1 MKEHEKK
8 AGTKKGEALEEKALA
23 GKVSEGKTSNAK
35 ALEGKTSKAK
45 QGRALAL
52 QQNAEQIDKA
62 NWHHEDLAMKT
73 AAQYFGEELLPLLGI
88 RGEVE
93 YIAPTETVKLETRQ
107 FYQDFNYA
115 MKEGSWVHLEFESDE
130 ITREDLKRFREYEAA
145 TSRAYKVDI
154 VTYVICSAD
163 VKKLRSE
170 LKSGI
175 NTYCVEVIRL
185 KGKDADRLFKAIEEK
200 KAKGG
205 ALLKSDLVPLLLTP
219 LMSGSLEIGERII
232 KSLKILRTAEA
243 PITPLELE
251 KMQAVLYTFAD
262 KFLDKSKLAKVKEVM
277 SMTLLGEM
285 LINDGIEQGIERG
298 REQALQVVIE
308 ICEELGLTF
317 DQTVEKMETRFDK
330 DPQSAREIVERY
342 WK

>member
-8 AGTKKGEALEEKALA
+8 AEAKKGKALKEKA
-23 GKVSEGKTSNAK
+23 SEGKTSK
-35 ALEGKTSKAK
+35 RKQGQALASQQNIEQAEKTS
-45 QGRALAL
+45 
-52 QQNAEQIDKA
+52 
-62 NWHHEDLAMKT
+62 WHHEDLAMKT
-73 AAQYFGEELLPLLGI
+73 AAQYFGEELLPVLGI

-115 MKEGSWVHLEFESDE
+115 MKEGNWVHLEFESDE

-145 TSRAYKVDI
+145 ASRAYKVDI

-163 VKKLRSE
+163 VKELRCE
-170 LKSGI
+170 LKAGI
-175 NTYCVEVIRL
+175 NTYRVEVIRL

-200 KAKGG
+200 KAKGV
-205 ALLKSDLVPLLLTP
+205 ALTKTDLVPLLLTP

-232 KSLKILRTAEA
+232 KSLKILHTAEA
-243 PITPLELE
+243 SITQLELE

-262 KFLDKSKLAKVKEVM
+262 KFLDKNKLAKVREVIK
-277 SMTLLGEM
+277 MTLLGEM
-285 LINDGIEQGIERG
+285 LVNDGIELG

-317 DQTVEKMETRFDK
+317 EQTVEKVVTRFDK
-330 DPQSAREIVERY
+330 EPRSAREIVERY

>member
-1 MKEHEKK
+1 MKEREKK
-8 AGTKKGEALEEKALA
+8 AGTKKGKA
-23 GKVSEGKTSNAK
+23 
-35 ALEGKTSKAK
+35 SKRK
-45 QGRALAL
+45 QGQTPAL
-52 QQNAEQIDKA
+52 QQSMERSKKA

-115 MKEGSWVHLEFESDE
+115 MRERYWVHLEFESDE

-145 TSRAYKVDI
+145 ASRAYKVDI

-163 VKKLRSE
+163 VRALRSE
-170 LKSGI
+170 LKAGI
-175 NTYCVEVIRL
+175 NTYRVEVIRL

-205 ALLKSDLVPLLLTP
+205 VLSKADLVPLLLTP

-232 KSLKILRTAEA
+232 KSLEILHTAEA
-243 PITPLELE
+243 AISPLELE

-262 KFLDKSKLAKVKEVM
+262 KFLDKQKLAKVKEVIR
-277 SMTLLGEM
+277 MTLLGEM
-285 LINDGIEQGIERG
+285 LINDGIEQG
-298 REQALQVVIE
+298 REQALQVVTE

-317 DQTVEKMETRFDK
+317 EETVEKVETRFGK
-330 DPQSAREIVERY
+330 DSQSAREIVERY

>member
-8 AGTKKGEALEEKALA
+8 AGTKKGEALEGKALA
-23 GKVSEGKTSNAK
+23 GKVSEGKTSNAE
-35 ALEGKTSKAK
+35 ALEGKASKVK
-45 QGRALAL
+45 QGQALAP
-52 QQNAEQIDKA
+52 QQNPEQIEKA

-88 RGEVE
+88 RGEME

-262 KFLDKSKLAKVKEVM
+262 KFLDKNKLAKVREVIK
-277 SMTLLGEM
+277 MTLLGEM
-285 LINDGIEQGIERG
+285 LVNDGIELG

>member
-1 MKEHEKK
+1 MKEYEKK
-8 AGTKKGEALEEKALA
+8 AEAKKGKALKEKVSKEKA
-23 GKVSEGKTSNAK
+23 SEGKTSK
-35 ALEGKTSKAK
+35 RKQGQALASQQNIEQAEKTS
-45 QGRALAL
+45 
-52 QQNAEQIDKA
+52 
-62 NWHHEDLAMKT
+62 WHHEDLAMKT
-73 AAQYFGEELLPLLGI
+73 AAQYFGEELLPVLGI

-115 MKEGSWVHLEFESDE
+115 MKEGNWVHLEFESDE

-145 TSRAYKVDI
+145 ASRAYKVDI

-163 VKKLRSE
+163 VKELRCE
-170 LKSGI
+170 LKAGI
-175 NTYCVEVIRL
+175 NTYRVEVIRL

-200 KAKGG
+200 KAKGV
-205 ALLKSDLVPLLLTP
+205 ALTKTDLVPLLLTP

-232 KSLKILRTAEA
+232 KSLKILHTAEA
-243 PITPLELE
+243 SITQLELE

-262 KFLDKSKLAKVKEVM
+262 KFLDKNKLAKVREVIK
-277 SMTLLGEM
+277 MTLLGEM
-285 LINDGIEQGIERG
+285 LVNDGIELG

-317 DQTVEKMETRFDK
+317 EQTVEKVVTRFDK
-330 DPQSAREIVERY
+330 EPRSAREIVERY

>member
-8 AGTKKGEALEEKALA
+8 TGTKKGEALEEKALA

-35 ALEGKTSKAK
+35 ASEEKTSKTK
-45 QGRALAL
+45 QGQALAL
-52 QQNAEQIDKA
+52 QHNAEQIDKA

-88 RGEVE
+88 RGEME

-262 KFLDKSKLAKVKEVM
+262 KFLDKNKLAKVREVIK
-277 SMTLLGEM
+277 MTLLGEM
-285 LINDGIEQGIERG
+285 LVNDGIELG

>member
-35 ALEGKTSKAK
+35 ASEEKTSKTK
-45 QGRALAL
+45 QGQALAL
-52 QQNAEQIDKA
+52 QHNAEQIDKA

-88 RGEVE
+88 RGEME

-262 KFLDKSKLAKVKEVM
+262 KFLDKNKLAKVREVIK
-277 SMTLLGEM
+277 MTLLGEM
-285 LINDGIEQGIERG
+285 LVNDGIELG

>member
-8 AGTKKGEALEEKALA
+8 AEAKKGKALKEKA
-23 GKVSEGKTSNAK
+23 SEGKTSK
-35 ALEGKTSKAK
+35 RKQGQALASQQNIEQAEKTS
-45 QGRALAL
+45 
-52 QQNAEQIDKA
+52 
-62 NWHHEDLAMKT
+62 WHHEDLAMKT
-73 AAQYFGEELLPLLGI
+73 AAQYFGEELLPLLEI

-93 YIAPTETVKLETRQ
+93 YIVPTETVKLETRQ

-115 MKEGSWVHLEFESDE
+115 MKEGNWVHLEFESDE

-145 TSRAYKVDI
+145 ASRAYKVDI

-163 VKKLRSE
+163 VKELLCE
-170 LKSGI
+170 LKAGI
-175 NTYCVEVIRL
+175 NTYRVEVIRL

-200 KAKGG
+200 KAKGV
-205 ALLKSDLVPLLLTP
+205 ALTKTDLVPLLLTP
-219 LMSGSLEIGERII
+219 LMSGNLEIGERII
-232 KSLKILRTAEA
+232 KSLKILHMAEA
-243 PITPLELE
+243 PITQLELE

-262 KFLDKSKLAKVKEVM
+262 NFLDKNKLAKVKEVIR
-277 SMTLLGEM
+277 MTLLGEM
-285 LINDGIEQGIERG
+285 LINDGIEQGIEKG

-317 DQTVEKMETRFDK
+317 EHTVEKVETRFDK
-330 DPQSAREIVERY
+330 EPRSAREIVERY